1 MAFDWTALGDIAS
14 GAGGLIDSIFGGGGN
29 EDARELAEDQ
39 LEFMMQMAKAG
50 QRDTLGNRIY
60 FDNKTNSW
68 VVAPNQTN
76 RAIQVLSDEEERARL
91 LHDLPIQRQERDRAT
106 LGRSEDALIADTL
119 RRNILGKRDISS
131 DELEGLIYN
140 AKSRGIKETTDSLG
154 SQLAT
159 QGLRSGYTPRRA
171 MDELVRTQSRELG
184 NAASDA
190 KLAALTEADEI
201 NQSRRA
207 RDIDAYGAM
216 SDRANNTNNVPFN
229 PASLSA
235 GLGAIAAN
243 KQGALG
249 AVNNAG
255 RTAVAATSPY
265 DSTYGRIGTA
275 AGSLFDVL
283 GSIASGKK
291 KTDPTAGNQGAF
303 T

>member
-1 MAFDWTALGDIAS
+1 MAFDWSVLGDIAS
-14 GAGGLIDSIFGGGGN
+14 ASGGIIDSIFGGGG
-29 EDARELAEDQ
+29 DKKASKLAKKQ

-50 QRDTLGNRIY
+50 QRDTLGNRVY

-68 VVAPNQTN
+68 VVEPNQTN
-76 RAIQVLSDEEERARL
+76 RAIQVASDEEERARL
-91 LHDLPIQRQERDRAT
+91 QHDLPIQRQEHDRAA
-106 LGRSEDALIADTL
+106 LGRSEDALLADTL
-119 RRNILGKRDISS
+119 RRKILGTRDVSRE
-131 DELEGLIYN
+131 ELEGLMYD

-159 QGLRSGYTPRRA
+159 QGLRSGYSPRRA
-171 MDELVRTQSRELG
+171 MDELARTQSRELG

-190 KLAALTEADEI
+190 KLAALTGADEI

-216 SDRANNTNNVPFN
+216 SDRSNNANNVPFN

-249 AVNNAG
+249 AVNNAS
-255 RTAVAATSPY
+255 RNAIAATAPY
-265 DSTYGRIGTA
+265 QSEYGRIGTA

-283 GSIASGKK
+283 GSIAGGKK
-291 KTDPTAGNQGAF
+291 KDATVGNQGVF